1 MKKIIYSL
9 LFAALFSA
17 CSTDFLDRNP
27 LDKPS
32 NEAFWRTEKDAM
44 AAATGCYNG
53 WFSMDEVIYADCA
66 SDNAYNPFT
75 WEGWAVQAAGTATP
89 AQITLP
95 AEQKKADIG
104 IAMGGVETD
113 CR

>member
-32 NEAFWRTEKDAM
+32 NEAFWRTEKMPWPQLQD
-44 AAATGCYNG
+44 
-53 WFSMDEVIYADCA
+53 VIMVG
-66 SDNAYNPFT
+66 FL
-75 WEGWAVQAAGTATP
+75 WM
-89 AQITLP
+89 
-95 AEQKKADIG
+95 K
-104 IAMGGVETD
+104 
-113 CR
+113 

>member
-32 NEAFWRTEKDAM
+32 GELKKMPWPQLQ
-44 AAATGCYNG
+44 G
-53 WFSMDEVIYADCA
+53 VIMVG
-66 SDNAYNPFT
+66 FL
-75 WEGWAVQAAGTATP
+75 WM
-89 AQITLP
+89 
-95 AEQKKADIG
+95 K
-104 IAMGGVETD
+104 
-113 CR
+113 

>member
-44 AAATGCYNG
+44 AAATGL
-53 WFSMDEVIYADCA
+53 SLIH
-66 SDNAYNPFT
+66 
-75 WEGWAVQAAGTATP
+75 
-89 AQITLP
+89 I
-95 AEQKKADIG
+95 
-104 IAMGGVETD
+104 
-113 CR
+113 

>member
-32 NEAFWRTEKDAM
+32 TEAFGELKKMPWPQLQ
-44 AAATGCYNG
+44 G
-53 WFSMDEVIYADCA
+53 VILVG
-66 SDNAYNPFT
+66 FL
-75 WEGWAVQAAGTATP
+75 WM
-89 AQITLP
+89 
-95 AEQKKADIG
+95 K
-104 IAMGGVETD
+104 
-113 CR
+113 

>member
-32 NEAFWRTEKDAM
+32 NEAFWRTEKEVQRPRPIRVIAIWGM
-44 AAATGCYNG
+44 ET
-53 WFSMDEVIYADCA
+53 WFAIIISWRI
-66 SDNAYNPFT
+66 S
-75 WEGWAVQAAGTATP
+75 
-89 AQITLP
+89 
-95 AEQKKADIG
+95 
-104 IAMGGVETD
+104 IAPK
-113 CR
+113 

>member
-32 NEAFWRTEKDAM
+32 NEAFWRTEKDAK
-44 AAATGCYNG
+44 ANYKYG
-53 WFSMDEVIYADCA
+53 ADKCPQRVG
-66 SDNAYNPFT
+66 S
-75 WEGWAVQAAGTATP
+75 
-89 AQITLP
+89 
-95 AEQKKADIG
+95 
-104 IAMGGVETD
+104 
-113 CR
+113 R